1 MASDQHSLLLQ
12 DVEAD
17 SAYEHDEPEAASILE
32 IAPAL
37 QAFLKEVG
45 VSLLLF
51 ALPSLA
57 LSCYLSYVSANYDGY
72 SLERDW
78 QECLV
83 YADREMLLLNSNYYS
98 VLPTAMSV
106 IGEQTVVFVFFAL
119 MVVYRG
125 LFRYDWLPST
135 LAMCAFQLGAVLI
148 YYGTSPT
155 VPFPTETKAT
165 LASLTY
171 TTPTARR
178 GRRG

>member
-1 MASDQHSLLLQ
+1 MSQHSLLQ

-37 QAFLKEVG
+37 QAFLKEV
-45 VSLLLF
+45 
-51 ALPSLA
+51 A
-57 LSCYLSYVSANYDGY
+57 LSCYLSYVSANYTGY
-72 SLERDW
+72 SLEHDW